1 MFEVSLAGAFL
12 GGVLALLSPCS
23 ALLLPSFFAYAFKS
37 KRRLLARTL
46 VYYAGLCTLFIPL
59 GIGASFAGALVL
71 DYRSTAILVAGAVL
85 IVFGVLELLGMGFS
99 WIPQRWGNRP
109 IQDTNVSVY
118 ATGVVYGFAGFCS
131 GPLLGAVLTMAAGAA
146 TPFSGGALL
155 AVYALGMAAPLF
167 LLASLWDRFDLGQ
180 KQWLRGKVVQV
191 GNRTIHTSNL
201 IAGLLFIGIGLM
213 FVLTQGTFAL
223 ERLYESLGL
232 ITFSFRAQTTID
244 TITRKIPDWAWLS
257 GLLLLGITAFLW
269 RRRRRV
275 DHAASPF
282 PKTSGRS

>member
-99 WIPQRWGNRP
+99 WIPQRWVTGPSRIRTFRCMPRASSTGLPVFAPDHYWVPSSPWPPVPPRP
-109 IQDTNVSVY
+109 FP
-118 ATGVVYGFAGFCS
+118 AARLGGVRVGDGC
-131 GPLLGAVLTMAAGAA
+131 AAL
-146 TPFSGGALL
+146 SLSL
-155 AVYALGMAAPLF
+155 AVG
-167 LLASLWDRFDLGQ
+167 SL
-180 KQWLRGKVVQV
+180 
-191 GNRTIHTSNL
+191 
-201 IAGLLFIGIGLM
+201 
-213 FVLTQGTFAL
+213 
-223 ERLYESLGL
+223 
-232 ITFSFRAQTTID
+232 
-244 TITRKIPDWAWLS
+244 
-257 GLLLLGITAFLW
+257 
-269 RRRRRV
+269 
-275 DHAASPF
+275 
-282 PKTSGRS
+282 